1 MDQIKPERLSPNR
14 VYFTEFDR
22 VTYSQVAWT
31 SEDVAE
37 IKRTLTRKLKLLAL
51 TKGHVVIAAS
61 HLMESELA
69 REVILPHPELFS
81 ERVVVPA
88 LRADFESFTSFL
100 EAKRDSDSPGE
111 RKLYLGDEQRDLSQI
126 IDTTAL
132 IVRWDPTETS
142 NWFKKRLLT
151 ALRSKNSLVALHL
164 QRKGLYIPDAM
175 CNSFESEASLSRGA
189 VYKATQLHGNLNF
202 REIVNGYA
210 DFLYYLSG
218 AKAVQ
223 SEGILPQ
230 ENIVDFSLS
239 DLEKKKTSLSET
251 EVFFKV
257 FIDTVKAATSTH
269 FPTDLLDVLT
279 IGDAV
284 RLHRIASEE
293 QFISK
298 YNLIQEKTKEGLGL
312 SDPERLVFLMN
323 ELLEFENDLH
333 RQFTKAIDEELPI
346 SLRQMRNRNIADF
359 IHSLA
364 SLIILP
370 YGVMAGMH
378 NVVMSGLRVIKKD
391 RLKSQIE
398 NRIEGGLNSLE
409 RVIQSML
416 GGNQP
421 VLLRFV
427 EELKS
432 RYVARLSSWPKRVA

>member
-1 MDQIKPERLSPNR
+1 MDQIKPELLSPSR

-22 VTYSQVAWT
+22 STYSQVAWT
-31 SEDVAE
+31 SDDVAE
-37 IKRTLTRKLKLLAL
+37 IKRTLTQKLKLLAL

-69 REVILPHPELFS
+69 REIIFPHPELFS
-81 ERVVVPA
+81 ERIVVPA
-88 LRADFESFTSFL
+88 LRADFESVTSFL
-100 EAKRDSDSPGE
+100 EAKRNSGSPGE
-111 RKLYLGDEQRDLSQI
+111 RELYLGDEQRELSQI

-151 ALRSKNSLVALHL
+151 DIRSKNSLVTLHL
-164 QRKGLYIPDAM
+164 QRKGLSVPDSM
-175 CNSFESEASLSRGA
+175 CRSLESEAILSRGA
-189 VYKATQLHGNLNF
+189 VYKATQLHGNLEF

-223 SEGILPQ
+223 SEGVLPQ
-230 ENIVDFSLS
+230 ENIVDFSLA
-239 DLEKKKTSLSET
+239 DLEKRSTSLSET
-251 EVFFKV
+251 EVFFKI
-257 FIDTVKAATSTH
+257 FIDTVKAATSTY
-269 FPTDLLDVLT
+269 FPTDLLDALT

-298 YNLIQEKTKEGLGL
+298 YNLIQEKTKEGLKL

-323 ELLEFENDLH
+323 ELFEFEKDLH
-333 RQFTKAIDEELPI
+333 SQFTKAIDEELPI
-346 SLRQMRNRNIADF
+346 RLRQVRIRSIADF

-364 SLIILP
+364 SLIVLP
-370 YGVMAGMH
+370 YGTMVGMKDIL
-378 NVVMSGLRVIKKD
+378 VSGLRVMKKD
-391 RLKSQIE
+391 NLASQVE

-409 RVIQSML
+409 RVIQSMFR
-416 GGNQP
+416 GNQP

-432 RYVARLSSWPKRVA
+432 QYTERLSS